1 MQSPIKTVTK
11 RPVSSSENSH
21 QSKRFKSIE
30 NTSAIPIENSINSND
45 LSSLDY
51 DRIYLKC
58 FLCAKCQFIDAQATD
73 SDVLHTHW
81 LEHSAC
87 LSLNIYDSEID
98 SIMTRVVEF
107 FHLPRKHLLEGKI
120 KTVYIYN
127 SSEIRSTT
135 TTHLSKDD
143 SYIVID

>member
-11 RPVSSSENSH
+11 RQVSSSENS

-30 NTSAIPIENSINSND
+30 NTSTTLIANSTHSND

-107 FHLPRKHLLEGKI
+107 FNLPRKHLLEGKI